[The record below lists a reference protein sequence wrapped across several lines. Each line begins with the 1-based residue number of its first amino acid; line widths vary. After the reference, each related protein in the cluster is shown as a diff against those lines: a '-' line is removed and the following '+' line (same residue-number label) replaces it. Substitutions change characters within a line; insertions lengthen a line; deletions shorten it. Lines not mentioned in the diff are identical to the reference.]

1 MVLGF
6 GTGPVLGA
14 VRVALDTALKTGT
27 NRGTTAS
34 DSRRVRNVLVVAE
47 VTLTVVLLVA
57 AGLLVRS
64 YANVLAVNPGFDPH
78 QLLIAETVLP
88 PSKYGTIGSRTAFY
102 GRVLQRVRALPGV
115 SAAAYVNY
123 PPLSFKGGR
132 VFFRIEG
139 RPMPGPEDFSR
150 YIASDRVASP
160 GYFSALGVPLRRGRY
175 FDDRDGA
182 GAPLAVIINEKMAA
196 MHWPGEDPVGRRFG
210 FPDGASDSNIAWFT
224 IVGVVGDMRQMGLDT
239 PAEPEMYFS
248 MKQMS
253 LNRPFLWPQ
262 HMVIRTKGDPL
273 ALSASVRRAVWDVD
287 PDQPVSSIRSMDQ
300 VFDTELL
307 NRNTQMAL
315 LSAFA
320 ALAFVLASMGL
331 YAVLS
336 YTVAQTTSEI
346 GLRMALGAR
355 RGSVVGQV
363 VYKGLILAGL
373 GVVFGLA
380 AAFALTRLLTSLLF
394 GVQPTD
400 PATLVAVSA
409 LLLFAAAVASYVPAR
424 RAASVDP
431 VSALR
436 AE

>member
-1 MVLGF
+1 
-6 GTGPVLGA
+6 
-14 VRVALDTALKTGT
+14 
-27 NRGTTAS
+27 
-34 DSRRVRNVLVVAE
+34 
-47 VTLTVVLLVA
+47 
-57 AGLLVRS
+57 
-64 YANVLAVNPGFDPH
+64 
-78 QLLIAETVLP
+78 
-88 PSKYGTIGSRTAFY
+88 
-102 GRVLQRVRALPGV
+102 
-115 SAAAYVNY
+115 
-123 PPLSFKGGR
+123 
-132 VFFRIEG
+132 
-139 RPMPGPEDFSR
+139 
-150 YIASDRVASP
+150 
-160 GYFSALGVPLRRGRY
+160 
-175 FDDRDGA
+175 
-182 GAPLAVIINEKMAA
+182 MAA

-210 FPDGASDSNIAWFT
+210 FPNGASDSNIVWFT

-248 MKQMS
+248 MDQMS

-300 VFDTELL
+300 VFDAELL

-320 ALAFVLASMGL
+320 ALALVLASVGL

-336 YTVAQTTSEI
+336 YAVAQTTSEI

-355 RGSVVGQV
+355 RASVVGQV
-363 VYKGLILAGL
+363 VCKGLVLAGL

-380 AAFALTRLLTSLLF
+380 GAFALTRLLTSLLF
-394 GVQPTD
+394 GVLPTD

-409 LLLFAAAVASYVPAR
+409 LLLFAAVLASYVPAR
-424 RAASVDP
+424 RAASIDP